1 MFQVLYKCLYR
12 EHWYDDIA
20 PVDDWQVAVRI
31 AQQVKMQR
39 RCPVVI
45 RNEYTGEVFAC

>member
-1 MFQVLYKCLYR
+1 MYMVLYKCLYR
-12 EHWYDDIA
+12 EYWYEG
-20 PVDDWQVAVRI
+20 PETTDWNQAYAV
-31 AQQVKMQR
+31 AQQIKAQR